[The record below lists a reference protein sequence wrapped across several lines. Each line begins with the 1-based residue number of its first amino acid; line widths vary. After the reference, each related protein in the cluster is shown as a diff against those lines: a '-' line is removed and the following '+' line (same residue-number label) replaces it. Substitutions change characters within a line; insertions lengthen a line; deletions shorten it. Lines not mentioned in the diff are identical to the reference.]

1 MGIPRKYFGSSG
13 VLSERLS
20 NVRHNTV
27 IMYSAN
33 KAVTATYVFL
43 FSIIFVRYKL
53 YAMNIKMVDLVG
65 QYLKIKD
72 EVDAQMQ
79 NVINTSQF
87 IAGSKCK
94 EFSANLAQYIG
105 AEQCITC
112 ANGTDALQIALM
124 ALGLERGDEVIVPAF
139 TYIATAEV
147 IALLGLVPVLVDVEW
162 DTFNMD
168 PSKIEEAISPR
179 TRAIVPVHLFG
190 QCANMEQILQIAR
203 KHNLFVVEDNAQAMG
218 ANWKG
223 LLDGRENPKSGTMG
237 NIGCTSFFP
246 SKNLGCFGDG
256 GAMFTN
262 DAALAGKL
270 HCIANHGQKV
280 KYHHSMVGCNSR
292 LDTLQAAVLD
302 VKLKSLD
309 SYVASRQSAAAY
321 YLNELASVEGIE
333 LPVTAPF
340 TNHVYHQF
348 TIKVAD
354 GKRDA
359 LKEFLA
365 KKEIPS
371 MIYYPLPLQRQEAYM
386 PIAKVAGGIPALE
399 GEEKLQVAT
408 ELSGRVL
415 SLPMH
420 TELTEEQLHYICR
433 GIKAFYR

>member
-1 MGIPRKYFGSSG
+1 
-13 VLSERLS
+13 
-20 NVRHNTV
+20 
-27 IMYSAN
+27 
-33 KAVTATYVFL
+33 
-43 FSIIFVRYKL
+43 
-53 YAMNIKMVDLVG
+53 MVDLVG

-72 EVDAQMQ
+72 EVDTQMQ

-87 IAGSKCK
+87 IAGAKCK
-94 EFSANLAQYIG
+94 EFSANLAHYTG
-105 AEQCITC
+105 AEHCITC

-162 DTFNMD
+162 DTFNID
-168 PSKIEEAISPR
+168 PSKIEEAVSPR

-203 KHNLFVVEDNAQAMG
+203 QHNLYVVEDNAQAMG
-218 ANWKG
+218 AHWKG
-223 LLDGRENPKSGTMG
+223 VLDGKENPKSGTMG

-262 DAALAGKL
+262 DAELAGKL

-309 SYVASRQSAAAY
+309 NYVASRQSAAAY
-321 YLNELASVEGIE
+321 YLENLSGMEGIE
-333 LPVTAPF
+333 LPVTADY
-340 TNHVYHQF
+340 TNHSYHQF
-348 TIKVAD
+348 TLKVE
-354 GKRDA
+354 GGRRDE

-365 KKEIPS
+365 KRDIPS
-371 MIYYPLPLQRQEAYM
+371 MIYYPLPLHHQEAYRDM
-386 PIAKVAGGIPALE
+386 AKVAGGLE
-399 GEEKLQVAT
+399 NSV

-420 TELTEEQLHYICR
+420 TELTEEQLHYICK